1 MAFNGTVGYQIIPDE
16 KPTKAKVQYLVD
28 MKNPYLID
36 TVTYERFTPDLLNT
50 LQAGQQRTLLHVG
63 KQFNVI
69 TLDEERT
76 RLSSLLRNRGYYYY
90 RPDYFSFGR
99 YDFGSR

>member
-1 MAFNGTVGYQIIPDE
+1 MLISTVNPDIRAKVGTNLLHDYGFFNGTVGYQIIPDE
-16 KPTKAKVQYLVD
+16 KNPRKAKVQYLVD

-63 KQFNVI
+63 KQ
-69 TLDEERT
+69 
-76 RLSSLLRNRGYYYY
+76 S
-90 RPDYFSFGR
+90 
-99 YDFGSR
+99 